1 MSGQPIVIARD
12 VRKQFNGVEVL
23 HGIDLEVVEGQVV
36 CLVGPSGSGKTTFLR
51 CINHLE
57 SVDSGELS
65 VGGKYVGFRRV
76 GDKLHE
82 VRNREVARARA
93 DIGMVFQ
100 HFNLFPHMTVMD
112 NLVVGPMTVKREA
125 RSVAAQRGAE
135 LLGRV
140 GLADRAAAY
149 PSELSGGQKQRIA
162 IARALAMNPSL
173 MLFDEPTSA
182 LDPEMVGEVLNVM
195 RELANAG
202 MSMIVVTH
210 EMGFAREVA
219 DLVVFMDNGAIV
231 ESGPPNAI
239 LSNPQHARTRAFLA
253 KVL

>member
-65 VGGKYVGFRRV
+65 VGGKYVGFRLV

-231 ESGPPNAI
+231 ESGPPKAI

>member
-1 MSGQPIVIARD
+1 MSGQPIVTARD
-12 VRKQFNGVEVL
+12 VRKKFNGVEVL
-23 HGIDLEVVEGQVV
+23 HGIDLEVDEGQVV

-162 IARALAMNPSL
+162 IARALAMNSSL

>member
-125 RSVAAQRGAE
+125 RSVATQRGAE